1 MLQCLISLDNHPRA
15 GAIVKERQRLTP
27 ILSYFA
33 WQLVVWSRQVVEDQE
48 HKPTSSLVIMTFI
61 LDLSP
66 LINSSVIKFDQ
77 MLFFRP
83 VFRWLGPNLT
93 IRCFFPNSWRC
104 HVVMH
109 SLCLVIG
116 PDFWPVSWQKQTISE
131 RRKSWTLCQILVT
144 GSRFWLHMTVWWRPF
159 WWLWLSTSS
168 SGRCIAPWSCGS
180 VLKHGINGAI
190 RPSKILSTSFLSES
204 CWG

>member
-66 LINSSVIKFDQ
+66 LIKFDQ
-77 MLFFRP
+77 MLFFAP
-83 VFRWLGPNLT
+83 SSDDWGPT
-93 IRCFFPNSWRC
+93 
-104 HVVMH
+104 
-109 SLCLVIG
+109 
-116 PDFWPVSWQKQTISE
+116 
-131 RRKSWTLCQILVT
+131 
-144 GSRFWLHMTVWWRPF
+144 
-159 WWLWLSTSS
+159 
-168 SGRCIAPWSCGS
+168 
-180 VLKHGINGAI
+180 
-190 RPSKILSTSFLSES
+190 
-204 CWG
+204 